1 MKHLD
6 FKFYFGFDDDYT
18 AENEACY
25 ISVSDSLFNKLKGV
39 YKDSFEVNL
48 QNILDNEELTANQ
61 EKELAKLIETLK
73 EDLISVQHDNGD
85 DYDPYTGEEYDFS
98 QLIIDIEVVPP
109 EDWDEE

>member
-1 MKHLD
+1 MQHLE

-25 ISVSDSLFNKLKGV
+25 ISVSDGLFNKLKEV

-48 QNILDNEELTANQ
+48 QNILDDEELTAEQ
-61 EKELAKLIETLK
+61 AKELAELIAMLK

-85 DYDPYTGEEYDFS
+85 DYDPDTGEEYDFS
-98 QLIIDIEVVPP
+98 QLIIDIEVMPP